1 MFPELIERIE
11 KDGAMDVEYHVQQAL
26 QPAFTEEE
34 AAALRASGGRWLDA
48 GECLRTE
55 PALNRDVVGAVLLEH
70 AHLTPPRFVR
80 ALARAAVTH
89 GAEIQEGTPATG
101 FDVTGGEIRRVFT
114 PSGSTEA
121 DWVVVAAGPW
131 TKEVALKVG
140 VDVDVRP
147 QRGQI
152 VALDAGTL
160 VLSRAVFWSKG
171 YLVPKGDGTIIAG
184 GTEEDA
190 GFDDR
195 PTVDGIMSLL
205 DLARRLVP
213 RLANTTLQRA
223 WAGLR
228 PVMPD
233 RRPVVGVASVPNLI
247 IATGHHRKG
256 IVLAPLAA
264 ATVASIINR

>member
-1 MFPELIERIE
+1 MVGGGVIGCAIAERLSLERPQVTLFERDRLAGRASGAAAGELNPQSTEPLVEELARQSLVRFPELIERIE

-55 PALNRDVVGAVLLEH
+55 PALNRDVVGAILLEH

-89 GAEIQEGTPATG
+89 GAEINEGTPATG

-114 PSGSTEA
+114 PSGSTET

-131 TKEVALKVG
+131 TKEVASKVG

-147 QRGQI
+147 QR
-152 VALDAGTL
+152 AS
-160 VLSRAVFWSKG
+160 SRWTPGRSC
-171 YLVPKGDGTIIAG
+171 
-184 GTEEDA
+184 
-190 GFDDR
+190 
-195 PTVDGIMSLL
+195 
-205 DLARRLVP
+205 
-213 RLANTTLQRA
+213 
-223 WAGLR
+223 
-228 PVMPD
+228 
-233 RRPVVGVASVPNLI
+233 
-247 IATGHHRKG
+247 
-256 IVLAPLAA
+256 
-264 ATVASIINR
+264 